1 MSNRVTHDREWH
13 PMTACARVAL
23 LGLAL
28 TMGGVGGCDDEA
40 EDPFEE
46 LELVMREDANLPPV
60 EPFDEDAAAACG
72 VALST
77 INGGRE
83 LVIRA
88 TTIVDDPVRTQWDG
102 NPTAADSGV
111 WHFGRL
117 MTHMAGDQDPSDFV
131 ESWLELWVTNRVVN
145 GQTIPSRAAMQD
157 LVLDEWP
164 RLGNGKLDLTQ
175 APMRLLAIVNRVD
188 LASTN
193 DAGEGRF
200 VFGVLGP
207 GGSALPFTVILEYD
221 LPLSTMSLQEWTNA
235 WHELSAFA
243 PSSSDYKTRLQ
254 ALTMA
259 FAGPDVLPSRPNGSA
274 ISQVRSNEIALDAPW
289 ELREFKLDTDGNLRQ
304 RTVALTPKGAIDG
317 TNQLGRYINANEAQI
332 LGGTHTVPLTFE
344 DVSFRS
350 GGIENQID
358 FWSAPNIANPAA
370 RHLFSLGTCNGCH
383 GAETGTF
390 FLHINPREPGQMAP
404 LSGFM
409 TGIDVVDPDDGS
421 TTRTFDDIL
430 RRRKRVR
437 DILCG
442 A

>member
-1 MSNRVTHDREWH
+1 
-13 PMTACARVAL
+13 MTARARVAL

-28 TMGGVGGCDDEA
+28 TMGGAGGCDDEA

-46 LELVMREDANLPPV
+46 LELVMREDANLPPI
-60 EPFDEDAAAACG
+60 EPFDADAAAACG

-117 MTHMAGDQDPSDFV
+117 MTHMAGDRDPSDFV
-131 ESWLELWVTNRVVN
+131 ESWLELWVTNRMVN

-207 GGSALPFTVILEYD
+207 DGSALPFTVILEYD
-221 LPLSTMSLQEWTNA
+221 LPLSAMSLQEWTNA

-243 PSSSDYKTRLQ
+243 PGSSDYKTRLQ

-304 RTVALTPKGAIDG
+304 RTVALTPKGSIDG
-317 TNQLGRYINANEAQI
+317 TNQLGRYVNANEAQI
-332 LGGTHTVPLTFE
+332 LGGTHTVPFTFE
-344 DVSFRS
+344 DVSFRG

-358 FWSAPNIANPAA
+358 FWSAPNIANPTA

-390 FLHINPREPGQMAP
+390 FLHINPREPGQVAA

-421 TTRTFDDIL
+421 TTRTFGDIS

-442 A
+442 I